1 MLLLLKR
8 IIMAKIEQ
16 HDIEIGKYILSILKT
31 RIDIVSS
38 WGLDPESLKPIKYG
52 IEFHVQGFKHT
63 GMVQVTLNEGE
74 DLFEVCLIS
83 ETGETKERHESIF
96 LDNLISVI
104 DDAVEN
110 VENYEKRVSEEYPF
124 LKDPDNPEKVRP
136 MEIIIL

>member
-1 MLLLLKR
+1 
-8 IIMAKIEQ
+8 MAKIEQ
-16 HDIEIGKYILSILKT
+16 HDIEIGQYILTILSYHLG
-31 RIDIVSS
+31 VVMS
-38 WGLDPESLKPIKYG
+38 WGFDPKTMKPIKYG

-83 ETGETKERHESIF
+83 ESGETVERHESIF

>member
-1 MLLLLKR
+1 
-8 IIMAKIEQ
+8 MAKIEQ

-38 WGLDPESLKPIKYG
+38 Y
-52 IEFHVQGFKHT
+52 VQGFKHT
-63 GMVQVTLNEGE
+63 GLVQVTLNEGE
-74 DLFEVCLIS
+74 DLFEVSLVS
-83 ETGETKERHESIF
+83 ESGETVETHKSIF

-124 LKDPDNPEKVRP
+124 LTDPDNPEKVRP

>member
-1 MLLLLKR
+1 ME
-8 IIMAKIEQ
+8 KIEQ
-16 HDIEIGKYILSILKT
+16 HDIEIGQYILTILKS
-31 RIDIVSS
+31 RLDIVAS

-74 DLFEVCLIS
+74 DLFEVSLVS
-83 ETGETKERHESIF
+83 ESGETKERHESIF

>member
-1 MLLLLKR
+1 
-8 IIMAKIEQ
+8 MAKIEQ

-38 WGLDPESLKPIKYG
+38 WGLDPESLNPIKYG

-63 GMVQVTLNEGE
+63 GLVQVTLNEGE
-74 DLFEVCLIS
+74 DLFEVSLVS
-83 ETGETKERHESIF
+83 ESGETVETHKSIF

-124 LKDPDNPEKVRP
+124 LTDPDNPEKVRP

>member
-1 MLLLLKR
+1 
-8 IIMAKIEQ
+8 MAKIEQ
-16 HDIEIGKYILSILKT
+16 HDIEIGQYILAILKS
-31 RIDIVSS
+31 RLDIVAS
-38 WGLDPESLKPIKYG
+38 WGLDPETLKPIKAG
-52 IEFHVQGFKHT
+52 IEFRVQGFKHT
-63 GMVQVTLNEGE
+63 GNVQVKLNEGE
-74 DLFEVCLIS
+74 DLFEVSLVS
-83 ETGETKERHESIF
+83 ESGETVETHKSIF

>member
-1 MLLLLKR
+1 
-8 IIMAKIEQ
+8 MAKIEQ

-38 WGLDPESLKPIKYG
+38 WGLDPETLRPIKYG
-52 IEFHVQGFKHT
+52 IEFHVKGFKHT

-83 ETGETKERHESIF
+83 ESGETKERHESIF

-110 VENYEKRVSEEYPF
+110 VENYEKKVSEEYPF

>member
-1 MLLLLKR
+1 MLLLLRR

-38 WGLDPESLKPIKYG
+38 WGLDSESLKPIEKG

-63 GMVQVTLNEGE
+63 GLVQVTLNEGE

-83 ETGETKERHESIF
+83 ESGETKERHESIF

-124 LKDPDNPEKVRP
+124 LTDPDNPEKVRP

>member
-83 ETGETKERHESIF
+83 ESGETKERHESIF

-110 VENYEKRVSEEYPF
+110 VEDYEKRVSDEYPF
-124 LKDPDNPEKVRP
+124 LTDPDNPEKVRP